1 MARLKQQGNRRM
13 ITRRRRRK
21 ATSATLSQICC
32 PRVNKPIGH
41 DCDASYHSIIIYS
54 LIRASVP
61 SYQLHCNCWKREA
74 MFKWTGQWATHH
86 SPTSS
91 WTTYESIVHHQALN
105 RALCAP
111 YCGSTALCNDAEIFH
126 GFFALIGG
134 LCNVLIFNHQCTMC
148 ILGSTMALWSKA
160 EIQKYTFWWE
170 KNIFEAI
177 FPMLF

>member
-1 MARLKQQGNRRM
+1 MLKTNANKRQLYLQPRTIARLKQQGNGTM

-21 ATSATLSQICC
+21 ALSATLSQICC

-41 DCDASYHSIIIYS
+41 DCNASYHSIIIYS
-54 LIRASVP
+54 LIPAFVP

-74 MFKWTGQWATHH
+74 MFKWTRQWATHH
-86 SPTSS
+86 LLTSS

-105 RALCAP
+105 RVLCAP

-134 LCNVLIFNHQCTMC
+134 LCNMLIFNHQWKRSL
-148 ILGSTMALWSKA
+148 ISHLIDYIALQGCK
-160 EIQKYTFWWE
+160 
-170 KNIFEAI
+170 
-177 FPMLF
+177 

>member
-1 MARLKQQGNRRM
+1 MTRLKQQGNGTM

-41 DCDASYHSIIIYS
+41 DCNASYHSIIIYS
-54 LIRASVP
+54 LIPAFVP

-74 MFKWTGQWATHH
+74 MFKWTRQWATHH
-86 SPTSS
+86 SWTSS

-134 LCNVLIFNHQCTMC
+134 LCNMLIFNHQWKRSLISHLIDYIASQRCYYFQQ
-148 ILGSTMALWSKA
+148 
-160 EIQKYTFWWE
+160 E
-170 KNIFEAI
+170 
-177 FPMLF
+177 